1 MFFLFI
7 SICPSLF
14 LYTFLPLFSHFY
26 LSPMKNMLGF
36 TQTWRKEISHY
47 LHSPPLLTV
56 LHPRRKNLL
65 VFSCPNLI
73 KLRTLIQLHLNER
86 KELVCVCVC
95 CVHACVEAL
104 HLALNN
110 KASKQLNLLY
120 GKCERRL
127 KQDVLQES

>member
-36 TQTWRKEISHY
+36 TQTWRKEISHCF
-47 LHSPPLLTV
+47 HSPPLLSV

-65 VFSCPNLI
+65 IFSCPNLI
-73 KLRTLIQLHLNER
+73 KLGMFS
-86 KELVCVCVC
+86 
-95 CVHACVEAL
+95 EAYIESL
-104 HLALNN
+104 SSFPFLTQAEFCH
-110 KASKQLNLLY
+110 SGYPFIEQQSES
-120 GKCERRL
+120 CIH
-127 KQDVLQES
+127 QEQFFP